1 MGKCKK
7 TNKPTVDET
16 QIECCNIYRSNC
28 VVASEADTYLKYGKG
43 ETLTKILKII
53 SDAIKAIRQDLLYVS
68 KRRFMTGLITQVSGD
83 APTISGVESTLL
95 SNVTYT
101 FSYTATGK
109 YLMTFNQGIL
119 NPTTTYATL
128 VTNDVEAYLTSC
140 KVISTTQI
148 EITCLGMSG
157 LSDNLILNTPLMIRI

>member
-1 MGKCKK
+1 
-7 TNKPTVDET
+7 
-16 QIECCNIYRSNC
+16 
-28 VVASEADTYLKYGKG
+28 
-43 ETLTKILKII
+43 
-53 SDAIKAIRQDLLYVS
+53 
-68 KRRFMTGLITQVSGD
+68 MTGLVTQVSGD

-119 NPTTTYATL
+119 NPITTYATL

-157 LSDNLILNTPLMIRI
+157 LADSLLLNTPLMIRI